1 MDARPVVLLPL
12 SVGAFAVG
20 PVEPHLH
27 QGTVAGQELLELPT
41 VEIVVPRRVAITGLV
56 AVPGREVQAD
66 PARGQ
71 ASCWGVGPGR
81 STGGCGRR
89 RATAPRPNAAVPL
102 RRSSRRRIGPPPPP
116 GRESTRYTPLAR
128 L

>member
-66 PARGQ
+66 PESFR
-71 ASCWGVGPGR
+71 PGR
-81 STGGCGRR
+81 LHEL
-89 RATAPRPNAAVPL
+89 ADQVAPAVPPGAPPHGVVGH
-102 RRSSRRRIGPPPPP
+102 SAGPEAEP
-116 GRESTRYTPLAR
+116 
-128 L
+128 